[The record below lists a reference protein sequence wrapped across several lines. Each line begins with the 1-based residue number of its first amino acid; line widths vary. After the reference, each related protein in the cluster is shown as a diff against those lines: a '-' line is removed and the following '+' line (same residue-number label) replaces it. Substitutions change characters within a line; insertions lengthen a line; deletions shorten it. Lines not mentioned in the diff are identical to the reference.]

1 MRALP
6 DDRPVARALLLQ
18 VVAHPRGARQ
28 HRGDAR
34 AVAVAP
40 ESGDAAGVAA
50 VLARSAGMGDNLKQ
64 QCACDGTVIWESSH
78 DDFKPEKKKADGA
91 KSE

>member
-1 MRALP
+1 M
-6 DDRPVARALLLQ
+6 
-18 VVAHPRGARQ
+18 
-28 HRGDAR
+28 
-34 AVAVAP
+34 
-40 ESGDAAGVAA
+40 
-50 VLARSAGMGDNLKQ
+50 LARSAGMGDNLKQ